1 MSPSDRLKTAQK
13 KMEEWLRARL
23 RAGIKLGWLMQPDA
37 KMVFIY
43 RVAQTGA
50 EERARITKLAGE
62 GPVKGFKL
70 DLKPSGPDC
79 KKILNQPCVILLSP
93 KGKAHSRRVALCA

>member
-13 KMEEWLRARL
+13 KMEEWLRA
-23 RAGIKLGWLMQPDA
+23 GIKLGWLIQPDA

-50 EERARITKLAGE
+50 EGTG
-62 GPVKGFKL
+62 
-70 DLKPSGPDC
+70 
-79 KKILNQPCVILLSP
+79 
-93 KGKAHSRRVALCA
+93 